1 MTTQNIISAVCLWFH
16 SGQFASFFIRP
27 SLGNGKTLAN
37 LLADAT
43 SFVPFSFL
51 CLPIWCIIMHCRL
64 SDEFKQDYPHV
75 QQVWIQTM
83 LRAKGWIVPNYGAPP
98 AEEKTE
104 MLRVVGAYCA
114 IIASDIY
121 SMRQRLTNHGSV
133 CT

>member
-1 MTTQNIISAVCLWFH
+1 MC
-16 SGQFASFFIRP
+16 
-27 SLGNGKTLAN
+27 
-37 LLADAT
+37 
-43 SFVPFSFL
+43 
-51 CLPIWCIIMHCRL
+51 CRL

-104 MLRVVGAYCA
+104 MLRVVGACCPTN
-114 IIASDIY
+114 ASHNY
-121 SMRQRLTNHGSV
+121 STKQRLTNCGSV